1 MRNHKLAHN
10 IANAGWRMFRQ
21 MLEYKCEWYGKKL
34 IVVAPQYTSRI
45 CCECGQKNP
54 AFNRMKTRDWLAVRQ
69 WACPFCHAQHD
80 RDVNASRNILKRAL
94 A

>member
-1 MRNHKLAHN
+1 MR
-10 IANAGWRMFRQ
+10 Q
-21 MLEYKCEWYGKKL
+21 
-34 IVVAPQYTSRI
+34 QSQ
-45 CCECGQKNP
+45 QKENEVKFGINSVRVYP
-54 AFNRMKTRDWLAVRQ
+54 TDEQKVYLRDWLAVRQ

>member
-1 MRNHKLAHN
+1 MRQQSQH
-10 IANAGWRMFRQ
+10 AGWRMFRQ

-45 CCECGQKNP
+45 W
-54 AFNRMKTRDWLAVRQ
+54 DWLAVRQ
-69 WACPFCHAQHD
+69 WECPFCHAQHD